1 MKLFGNRRRA
11 AHAKRTSLPR
21 GMRTA
26 LIITAVIL
34 LLSGSVFA
42 AWKLLVKPVERPAIS
57 APEPEPSAVEPET
70 PEPSVVHVTPQE
82 VEPEPQPEE
91 DVPTEQPKALRDG
104 VYNILICGTDGDG

>member
-21 GMRTA
+21 GVRTA

-57 APEPEPSAVEPET
+57 APGTRSLLPLS
-70 PEPSVVHVTPQE
+70 
-82 VEPEPQPEE
+82 
-91 DVPTEQPKALRDG
+91 LRRRSP
-104 VYNILICGTDGDG
+104 LSSM